1 MNCEKCQRR
10 LLACER
16 PEEPAG
22 ELLGHLASCSACRD
36 YQQQILQLERAL
48 GGAPV
53 PSSAAAKER
62 TLKLILTEP
71 LVRHPLLPDQHHGG
85 QLKDR
90 GLRKMAVA
98 FALAASLLLF
108 AFGLWTLR
116 QDQPQI
122 VRAPKAV
129 PVDPLAFRIKDRNE
143 RLAGLT
149 SPRERVE
156 VLADLTQDLQDEG
169 QILAEADDISELKL
183 LVRFHQ
189 DVIDQWLVKHAGALP
204 LGQRKDVLEPVT
216 SRLLRSV
223 QALRDKANG
232 LASPEAKEQ
241 LDIMARAAND
251 GDLRLLA
258 LLPKG

>member
-48 GGAPV
+48 GGVRV

-98 FALAASLLLF
+98 FALAASLLIF
-108 AFGLWTLR
+108 ALGSWVLKN
-116 QDQPQI
+116 DQPA
-122 VRAPKAV
+122 VVTGPKPSAADRL
-129 PVDPLAFRIKDRNE
+129 DPRLTAIMDKTSTPRQRVKALAE
-143 RLAGLT
+143 LT
-149 SPRERVE
+149 E
-156 VLADLTQDLQDEG
+156 TLQDEG
-169 QILAEADDISELKL
+169 QVLAEADDMPELKR

-189 DVIDQWLVKHAGALP
+189 DVVDHWLVKQARALSP
-204 LGQRKDVLEPVT
+204 DERQEVLEPIM

-223 QALRDKANG
+223 QALRENANG
-232 LASPEAKEQ
+232 LGSPEAKQQ
-241 LDIMARAAND
+241 LEIMADVTRE
-251 GDLRLLA
+251 GDRRLRELLHE
-258 LLPKG
+258 G